1 MSNLIFVN
9 SQKGKKLLSYDG
21 YLHSLHR
28 STENKCIWRCVEF
41 IKYKCKGRCHTTND
55 EESGEIIKIPTHSHP
70 PNADKVN
77 VKEAI
82 DKLKNEAKTSCEPT
96 RNVVSKI
103 VSDVSKITT
112 SKLPPID
119 MLSQTVRRTRNKYN
133 DYPTNPI
140 NITDLI
146 LPDQYKVTKTGVP
159 FLLHDINKEGKRSL
173 IFTTE
178 NNLDFLN

>member
-1 MSNLIFVN
+1 MTLIHFFRR
-9 SQKGKKLLSYDG
+9 SHIILSLINIYIEG
-21 YLHSLHR
+21 S
-28 STENKCIWRCVEF
+28 
-41 IKYKCKGRCHTTND
+41 
-55 EESGEIIKIPTHSHP
+55 PTHSHP

-103 VSDVSKITT
+103 VSDVSKITI

-133 DYPTNPI
+133 DYPKNPI

-146 LPDQYKVTKTGVP
+146 LPDQKRGFHFCYTILTK
-159 FLLHDINKEGKRSL
+159 KE
-173 IFTTE
+173 
-178 NNLDFLN
+178 NVV